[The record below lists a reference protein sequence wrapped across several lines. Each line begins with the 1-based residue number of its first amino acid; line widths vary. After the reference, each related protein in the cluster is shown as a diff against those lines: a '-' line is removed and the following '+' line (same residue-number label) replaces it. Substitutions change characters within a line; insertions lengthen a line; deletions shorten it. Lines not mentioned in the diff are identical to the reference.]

1 MPIYEYK
8 CSNCGYQFEKIQKFS
23 DEPLRK
29 CQNCDKNALNKL
41 ISSPSFRL
49 KGSGWY
55 ETDFKTGNKKNILN
69 KEKDTKDSSISKK
82 KKKDKVKENN
92 EN

>member
-8 CSNCGYQFEKIQKFS
+8 CSNCGHQFEKIQKFS
-23 DEPLRK
+23 DQPLKK
-29 CQNCDKNALNKL
+29 CPNCDKKALNKL

-49 KGSGWY
+49 SGSGWY

-69 KEKDTKDSSISKK
+69 KEKDNKDLDVTKK
-82 KKKDKVKENN
+82 KKKNKIKASN